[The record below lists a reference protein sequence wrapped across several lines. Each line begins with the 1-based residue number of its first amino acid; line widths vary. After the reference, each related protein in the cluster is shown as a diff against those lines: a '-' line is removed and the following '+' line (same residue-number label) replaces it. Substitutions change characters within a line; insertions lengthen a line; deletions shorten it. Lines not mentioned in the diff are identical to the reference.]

1 MSELKSNVI
10 EISIG
15 DKEYICSI
23 AYEEYEKEEGL
34 MYRDNLGEN
43 EGMLFVYDELQDEI
57 SFWMKNTKIPLDI
70 VFISPKKEVISV
82 HYGEPESTDLITEY
96 NVQFVLEVNAY
107 SGIQEGDEV
116 DLDELE
122 DYLEEKIEKY
132 KDYDKPID
140 EVENKIGDR
149 EIKKAKKILKI
160 LDSNGSIQ
168 GELEGDE
175 RIFSRK
181 NTKVLIRQAKK
192 AQRLKTDTAY
202 KRLGKSVFKYI
213 KQQNER
219 EPEYVKSK

>member
-10 EISIG
+10 EISVG
-15 DKEYICSI
+15 DKDYICSI

-43 EGMLFVYDELQDEI
+43 EGMLFVYEELQDEI

-82 HYGEPESTDLITEY
+82 YYGEPESTDLITEY
-96 NVQFVLEVNAY
+96 NVQFVLEVNAH

-116 DLDELE
+116 DLD
-122 DYLEEKIEKY
+122 DLEEYLDKKIEY
-132 KDYDKPID
+132 INSYPVEDTSEGYEYRDK
-140 EVENKIGDR
+140 K
-149 EIKKAKKILKI
+149 IKKVKKLLKI
-160 LDSNGSIQ
+160 LDSDGSVQ

-192 AQRLKTDTAY
+192 AQRLKTDAAY